1 MMHQT
6 KKIILTFFLL
16 TIISSFPTAIFAAG
30 KIQNATMDEIKG
42 FIDTTI
48 ERSEKVLSAIENGED
63 NETVLSL
70 LNDVKQMAK
79 EIHATKKAAVYK
91 SKAGSQMKK
100 ARIATKKADLDTA
113 KPHVVKGLEYYR
125 KLKEVFPGN

>member
-6 KKIILTFFLL
+6 KKIILAFFLL
-16 TIISSFPTAIFAAG
+16 TIISSFSTVIFAAG

-48 ERSEKVLSAIENGED
+48 ERSEKVLAAIENGED

-79 EIHATKKAAVYK
+79 EIHATKKALVYK

-100 ARIATKKADLDTA
+100 ARIAAKKGDLDTA
-113 KPHVVKGLEYYR
+113 RPHVVKGLEYYR
-125 KLKEVFPGN
+125 NLKSVFPGN

>member
-1 MMHQT
+1 MYLT
-6 KKIILTFFLL
+6 KKIMLAFFLL
-16 TIISSFPTAIFAAG
+16 IVISSFSITSFAAG
-30 KIQNATMDEIKG
+30 KIKNATMDEIKG
-42 FIDTTI
+42 FIDNTI
-48 ERSEKVLSAIENGED
+48 ERSEKVLATIENGAD
-63 NETVLSL
+63 NETVLTL

-100 ARIATKKADLDTA
+100 ARIAAKKGDLESA